1 MSDGSVSKLEP
12 CFFTAAE
19 ASASIRDG
27 SLTSEALVRSCI
39 DRIEMRDPAIKAWLH
54 VDKAGAIAAARE
66 RDKYPDKGPLHGIP
80 FGVKDMIDTADMPTT
95 YNSNCYWQHR
105 PAKDAACVAVARHSG
120 AVILGKTD
128 TVEFAAAGRKAA
140 TRNPYN
146 LAHTPGGSSSGSGAA
161 VADWQVPLAFGTQ
174 TGGSLIRPASFN
186 GIYGL
191 KPTWGVVSREGAKHY
206 SNMLD
211 TIGWY
216 GRSVADLSLVAKA
229 FQIADTERDEAID
242 VSGLKVAF
250 CKTPFW
256 DKAEA
261 GTHKA
266 FQLAAKRLVK
276 AGALVSDLTL
286 SAPFGGMYEAQTTVM
301 FGEGRASFLSEHLVH
316 GSALHQDFVDR
327 ALNSKNI
334 TAAQLVAAYDL
345 AAACRKE
352 FDSLFDDID
361 VVLTPASTGEAP
373 EGLHATGNH
382 IFNAMW
388 TLLHVPCLA
397 IPCTFGDKGLPV
409 GIQVVGPRFSDAKL
423 MRIAA
428 AIAPIIDVE
437 RKDAAERA
445 A

>member
-1 MSDGSVSKLEP
+1 MSASDSSRREP
-12 CFFTAAE
+12 CFLTAAE
-19 ASASIRDG
+19 AAAAIRAG
-27 SLTSEALVRSCI
+27 TLTSEALVRSCLE
-39 DRIEMRDPAIKAWLH
+39 RIEARDPIVKAWLH
-54 VDKAGAIAAARE
+54 VDKAKAIATARE
-66 RDKYPDKGPLHGIP
+66 RDKYPDHGPLHGLP

-140 TRNPYN
+140 TRNPYH
-146 LAHTPGGSSSGSGAA
+146 LGHTPGGSSSGSGAA
-161 VADWQVPLAFGTQ
+161 VGDWQVPLAFGTQ
-174 TGGSLIRPASFN
+174 TGGSHIRPASFN

-191 KPTWGVVSREGAKHY
+191 KPTWGVVSREGAKQY
-206 SNMLD
+206 STMLD

-229 FQIADTERDEAID
+229 FHIADIACDETID
-242 VSGLKVAF
+242 VSGLKVAL
-250 CKTPFW
+250 CKTPYW
-256 DKAEA
+256 DTAEA

-266 FQLAAKRLVK
+266 FQLAAERLVK
-276 AGALVSDLTL
+276 AGARVTDLTL
-286 SAPFGGMYEAQTTVM
+286 STSFGGMYDAQTTVM

-316 GSALHQDFVDR
+316 GPALHQDFTDR
-327 ALNSKNI
+327 ALNSRNI
-334 TAAQLVAAYDL
+334 TPAELVAAYDL

-352 FDSLFDDID
+352 FDSLFGDID

-373 EGLHATGNH
+373 EGLHTTGDH
-382 IFNAMW
+382 VFNAMW

-397 IPCTFGDKGLPV
+397 IPCTFGAKGLPV
-409 GIQVVGPRFSDAKL
+409 GIQIVGPRFSDAKL

-428 AIAPIIDVE
+428 AIAPLIDVE
-437 RKDAAERA
+437 SKHVTERA

>member
-1 MSDGSVSKLEP
+1 MSAGGVSKPEP
-12 CFFTAAE
+12 CFLTAAE
-19 ASASIRDG
+19 AASAMRNG

-39 DRIEMRDPAIKAWLH
+39 DRIEMRDSTIKAWLH
-54 VDKAGAIAAARE
+54 VDAAGAIATARE

-229 FQIADTERDEAID
+229 FQIADAEPDDMID
-242 VSGLKVAF
+242 VRGLKVAF

-266 FQLAAKRLVK
+266 FQLAAERLVK

-334 TAAQLVAAYDL
+334 SAAQLVAAYDL
-345 AAACRKE
+345 AAACRRE
-352 FDSLFDDID
+352 FDSLFNDID

-397 IPCTFGDKGLPV
+397 VPCTFGDKGLPV
-409 GIQVVGPRFSDAKL
+409 GIQIVGARFSDAKL
-423 MRIAA
+423 MRIGAA
-428 AIAPIIDVE
+428 MAPIIDVE
-437 RKDAAERA
+437 RKDLAERA

>member
-1 MSDGSVSKLEP
+1 MTMEP
-12 CFFTAAE
+12 CFLTAAE
-19 ASASIRDG
+19 AASRIESG
-27 SLTSEALVRSCI
+27 SLTCEELVRSCI
-39 DRIEMRDPAIKAWLH
+39 ARIEARDATIKAWLYI
-54 VDKAGAIAAARE
+54 DKAQAIATARE
-66 RDKYPDKGPLHGIP
+66 LDKRPRKSLLHGLP

-105 PAKDAACVAVARHSG
+105 PAKDAACVSVVRHSG

-146 LAHTPGGSSSGSGAA
+146 LGHTPGGSSSGSGAA
-161 VADWQVPLAFGTQ
+161 VGDCQVQLAFGTQ
-174 TGGSLIRPASFN
+174 TGGSHIRPASFN

-191 KPTWGVVSREGAKHY
+191 KPTWGVVSREGAKQY
-206 SNMLD
+206 SGTLD

-216 GRSVADLSLVAKA
+216 GRSVADLRLVAGA
-229 FQIADTERDEAID
+229 FQIFDVERDEP
-242 VSGLKVAF
+242 VSCRGLKVAL

-266 FQLAAKRLVK
+266 LALASERLTK

-286 SAPFGGMYEAQTTVM
+286 SPPFGGMYEAQTTVM
-301 FGEGRASFLSEHLVH
+301 FGEGRAAFLSEHLAH
-316 GSALHQDFVDR
+316 GPALHQDFADR
-327 ALNSKNI
+327 AMNSKGI
-334 TAAQLVAAYDL
+334 TPAQLVAAYDL

-352 FDSLFDDID
+352 FDSLFADID
-361 VVLTPASTGEAP
+361 VVLTSASTGEAP
-373 EGLHATGNH
+373 QGLHTTGDQ

-397 IPCTFGDKGLPV
+397 IPCTFGAQGLPV
-409 GIQVVGPRFSDAKL
+409 GIQIVGPRFSDARL
-423 MRIAA
+423 LRIAA
-428 AIAPIIDVE
+428 AIAPVIDVE
-437 RKDAAERA
+437 SKAVTERA